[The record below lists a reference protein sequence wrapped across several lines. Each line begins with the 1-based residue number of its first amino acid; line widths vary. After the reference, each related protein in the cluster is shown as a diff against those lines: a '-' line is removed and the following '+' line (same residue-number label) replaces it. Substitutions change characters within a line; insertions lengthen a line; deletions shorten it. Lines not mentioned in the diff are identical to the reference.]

1 MAFTEMETVT
11 AQQNQMNGKC
21 HCSSFSDRISLA
33 DDIRIA
39 GCHLGIIMCVIRCA
53 LIRLGRRYG
62 QIDRSIGL
70 YFWTNG
76 ADD

>member
-1 MAFTEMETVT
+1 MESATVLLFPIAFHWLMTY
-11 AQQNQMNGKC
+11 G
-21 HCSSFSDRISLA
+21 
-33 DDIRIA
+33 IA

-62 QIDRSIGL
+62 QIDGSIGL